1 MSFKRKLIP
10 AISLALA
17 VGTFTTFVSAQD
29 SSANTQQDSTKK
41 ERKFERRG
49 DGFRG
54 GKGMRG
60 GKHGGDRMMLRG
72 LRQLNLSDAQKE
84 QVKTIVE
91 SSKPS
96 QALFEEMRGLMQKRR
111 DGSITEQEQNR
122 VKEIRTQLRASA
134 EQTRNAVLAV
144 LTAEQRT
151 HLEQLKQQKRERR
164 GLQRG
169 MKKEGQS
176 PTTNDNY

>member
-10 AISLALA
+10 AITLALA

-29 SSANTQQDSTKK
+29 SSTNTQQDSTRK

-49 DGFRG
+49 DGFGG

-72 LRQLNLSDAQKE
+72 LRQLNLTDAQKE
-84 QVKTIVE
+84 QIKTIHE
-91 SSKPS
+91 SNKPN
-96 QALFEEMRGLMQKRR
+96 QALFEEMRGLMLKRR

-122 VKEIRTQLRASA
+122 VKEIRTQMRASA
-134 EQTRNAVLAV
+134 EQTHNAVLAV
-144 LTAEQRT
+144 LTAEQRAQ
-151 HLEQLKQQKRERR
+151 LEQLKQQKRERR

-169 MKKEGQS
+169 MKKEGQA
-176 PTTNDNY
+176 PTTNNNY

>member
-29 SSANTQQDSTKK
+29 SSANTQQDSVKK

-60 GKHGGDRMMLRG
+60 GKHGGDRMMMRG

-84 QVKTIVE
+84 QVKTIFE
-91 SSKPS
+91 SSKPN
-96 QALFEEMRGLMQKRR
+96 QALFEEMRGLMQKKR

-122 VKEIRTQLRASA
+122 FKEIKTQMRASA

-144 LTAEQRT
+144 LTAEQRA
-151 HLEQLKQQKRERR
+151 QLDQMKQEKRQRHGERKE
-164 GLQRG
+164 
-169 MKKEGQS
+169 MKGDGQTPNKS
-176 PTTNDNY
+176 NDY